1 MGLCALIFKYIGISM
16 GWLYEFM
23 GTLLGSAVVPI
34 ALCISVKKAN
44 RMGCIVGALAGF
56 ASGITGEY
64 YGQSSDKL
72 LNRRIGWLVATSKL
86 NGGVI
91 NVTTTGGDYEV
102 RLSDSAVSIMLT
114 HLP

>member
-44 RMGCIVGALAGF
+44 KMGCIVGALVGF
-56 ASGITGEY
+56 ASGITGKHCC
-64 YGQSSDKL
+64 GSGSHTAK
-72 LNRRIGWLVATSKL
+72 
-86 NGGVI
+86 
-91 NVTTTGGDYEV
+91 NVWQAG
-102 RLSDSAVSIMLT
+102 S
-114 HLP
+114 LPPPS